1 MSENVEQTGCPSFDS
16 ISAYLDG
23 EAEGQETAHIESC
36 AHCQRILASLR
47 TLDEVVTRS
56 CQPPEGL
63 SARILAACSAD
74 RETASPTIIPFWG
87 RSLVRYAAAIVVT
100 LGLAFA
106 VKQTVGG
113 TSPDHA
119 SPTPPSPTIADVGTG
134 GIGPDSNPIDPGMT
148 RVVSADGGNT
158 APVNVMPVAK
168 RLVTSQVSHV
178 WGGKSLDRV
187 EKDLSAQLP
196 EGAKWGLT
204 RDNAG
209 VSIQASLTD
218 EQLQKL
224 VNGIHAQ
231 GYDLFSPELP
241 QPNQEERVKF
251 LGGSKKIIYQAR
263 FVNVN
268 DN

>member
-23 EAEGQETAHIESC
+23 EAEANETAHIESC
-36 AHCQRILASLR
+36 QHCQRILASLR

-74 RETASPTIIPFWG
+74 REAASPTIIPFWG
-87 RSLVRYAAAIVVT
+87 RPLIRYAAAIVIT
-100 LGLAFA
+100 FGLAFA
-106 VKQTVGG
+106 VKSMVNGTNPADDSPASGPMFAEVGG
-113 TSPDHA
+113 G
-119 SPTPPSPTIADVGTG
+119 DVDPG
-134 GIGPDSNPIDPGMT
+134 SNPIDPAMT
-148 RVVSADGGNT
+148 RVVSAESGNS
-158 APVNVMPVAK
+158 APVTRLPVVK
-168 RLVTSQVSHV
+168 RVVSSQVNHI
-178 WGGKSLDRV
+178 WGGRNLDRV
-187 EKDLSAQLP
+187 EKDLAAQLP

-209 VSIQASLTD
+209 ISVQASLTD

-224 VNGIHAQ
+224 INGIHAQ

-241 QPNQEERVKF
+241 QPNQEERVEF
-251 LGGSKKIIYQAR
+251 MGGSKKVIYQAR
-263 FVNVN
+263 FVNVS